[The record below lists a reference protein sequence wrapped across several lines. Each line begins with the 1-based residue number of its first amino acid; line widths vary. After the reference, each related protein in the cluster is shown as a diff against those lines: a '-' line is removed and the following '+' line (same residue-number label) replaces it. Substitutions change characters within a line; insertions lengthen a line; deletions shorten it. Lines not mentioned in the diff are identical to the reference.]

1 MKYILIFLTVFL
13 LPSLTGCIENGSTGE
28 LVQSDL
34 YDTTKTNDTYKTTIT
49 HTRVPLIV
57 DKTINVNRDRIIYA
71 GVIKKI
77 QYVNKKNIVLFD
89 DGVAVEFFGMK
100 NFVVAIGSINII
112 TTWNE
117 PCCFPNSVV
126 NVEIIPI
133 SAKR

>member
-57 DKTINVNRDRIIYA
+57 DKTINVNRDRIIYT
-71 GVIKKI
+71 GVIKKV
-77 QYVNKKNIVLFD
+77 QYVNKKNIVL
-89 DGVAVEFFGMK
+89 
-100 NFVVAIGSINII
+100 
-112 TTWNE
+112 
-117 PCCFPNSVV
+117 
-126 NVEIIPI
+126 
-133 SAKR
+133 